1 MYGISRNIFT
11 AQLGICDTVMEVLQI
26 QHKAQAEE
34 LFEKEVIHAP
44 YTNLGTVDAAE
55 VYMITERMYLQ
66 KLVTETTIIVDQV
79 NLEIHSRNSN
89 KVCKTLLSVRGS
101 LFSENFMRL
110 LRIFFW

>member
-34 LFEKEVIHAP
+34 LFEKEVVHAP

-89 KVCKTLLSVRGS
+89 EVCKTLLSVRGS